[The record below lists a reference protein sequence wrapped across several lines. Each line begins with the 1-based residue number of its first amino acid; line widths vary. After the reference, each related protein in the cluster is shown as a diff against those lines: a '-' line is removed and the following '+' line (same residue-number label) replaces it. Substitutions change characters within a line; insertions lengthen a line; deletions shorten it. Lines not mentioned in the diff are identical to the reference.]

1 MITLHSINLRYTID
15 PCFAA
20 INVRG
25 TNGCRAMIITVLLIR
40 AYARM
45 ARNKDAERIYNDYV
59 RYKERHNK
67 EK

>member
-1 MITLHSINLRYTID
+1 MEIWIIL
-15 PCFAA
+15 
-20 INVRG
+20 
-25 TNGCRAMIITVLLIR
+25 AMIIMVLPIR

-67 EK
+67 KN

>member
-1 MITLHSINLRYTID
+1 MEIWII
-15 PCFAA
+15 F
-20 INVRG
+20 
-25 TNGCRAMIITVLLIR
+25 AMIITVLLIR

-67 EK
+67 KGVDDEM